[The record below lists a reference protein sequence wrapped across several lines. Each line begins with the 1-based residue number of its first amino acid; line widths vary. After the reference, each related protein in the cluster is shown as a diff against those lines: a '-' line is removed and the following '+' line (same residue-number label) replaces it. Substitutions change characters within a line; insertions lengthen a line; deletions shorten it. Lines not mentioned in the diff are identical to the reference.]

1 MKKWIILAL
10 AIVAAATIWFFTRS
24 SEAVPS
30 NQSTL
35 TQNDKVIRGDL
46 RVEVSASG
54 VVEPIN
60 KVEIK
65 SKASGQIEEMRVE
78 ESDPVR
84 RGDLIARLD
93 QLDTRNSYN
102 TAAADLEVAEAT
114 VKQKQSDYDRKSE
127 LFEKGLLSAADF
139 DNAKLALVDAQ
150 AQVVRS
156 KINLDNAGIRL
167 KETTVLSPIDG
178 VVLTKDVEVG
188 QIIASGISSVSGGT
202 LIATVANMQRVYV
215 KADVDEVDIGT
226 IRPDMFANVVAD
238 AYPDKVFS
246 GKVIRIAAQGKV
258 VSNVTTFEVTI
269 EVENPESR
277 LKAGM
282 NTSVEILVAD
292 KKNILLVP
300 NEALMTRKELQ
311 QEVAKLRMMANPEAA
326 PAAGG
331 MPRGEMAAGG
341 PGAGRRE
348 GGKRGQGG
356 GFPQT
361 GQGMRESAAPANNQA
376 IPGQAG
382 SNEELRRGVIVQ
394 KGGNYAICMVKTGVS
409 SLDQTE
415 VLEGLAENDEVV
427 YTFYSRATEA
437 SMQMRQRFTQME
449 NQRSG
454 FRSN

>member
-1 MKKWIILAL
+1 MKKWIITAAVILAL
-10 AIVAAATIWFFTRS
+10 IAIWFFTRS
-24 SEAVPS
+24 SDAVQATGSVLP
-30 NQSTL
+30 QSER
-35 TQNDKVIRGDL
+35 VIRGDL

-78 ESDPVR
+78 ESDPVQ

-102 TAAADLEVAEAT
+102 MAAADLEVAEAT
-114 VKQKQSDYDRKSE
+114 VKQKQSDFDRKAE
-127 LFEKGLLSAADF
+127 LYNKGLLSAADF

-156 KINLDNAGIRL
+156 KINLDNADIRL
-167 KETTVLSPIDG
+167 KETVVRSPIDG
-178 VVLTKDVEVG
+178 VVLTKEVEVG

-202 LIATVANMQRVYV
+202 LIASVANMERVYV
-215 KADVDEVDIGT
+215 KAEVDEVDIGA
-226 IRPDMFANVVAD
+226 IRPGMLSSVVAD
-238 AYPDKVFS
+238 AYPDKVFN

-269 EVENPESR
+269 KVENPESK

-292 KKNILLVP
+292 NKNVLLVP

-311 QEVAKLRMMANPEAA
+311 QEMAKLRMLTNPQA
-326 PAAGG
+326 PAKGGVAQRAPMGAGG
-331 MPRGEMAAGG
+331 QSRGEGAMGNQRRPMSPSGAPGEGARGAEMSGIPSAGG
-341 PGAGRRE
+341 FSE
-348 GGKRGQGG
+348 
-356 GFPQT
+356 
-361 GQGMRESAAPANNQA
+361 NQD
-376 IPGQAG
+376 
-382 SNEELRRGVIVQ
+382 LRRGVILKQ
-394 KGGNYAICMVKTGVS
+394 GNEYTIRLVKTGVS

-415 VLEGLAENDEVV
+415 VLEGLTESDEVV

-437 SMQMRQRFTQME
+437 SERMRQRMTAME
-449 NQRSG
+449 SQRSG

>member
-1 MKKWIILAL
+1 MKKWIIAAAGVALAL
-10 AIVAAATIWFFTRS
+10 FIWFFTC
-24 SEAVPS
+24 SEKKAPMAMA
-30 NQSTL
+30 TL
-35 TQNDKVIRGDL
+35 PQTDKVMRGDL

-78 ESDPVR
+78 ESDPVV

-102 TAAADLEVAEAT
+102 TAKADLEVAEAN
-114 VKQKQSDYDRKSE
+114 VKQKQSDFDRKAE

-139 DNAKLALVDAQ
+139 DNAKLALVEAK
-150 AQVVRS
+150 AQVVRG
-156 KINLDNAGIRL
+156 KINLDNADIKL
-167 KETTVLSPIDG
+167 KETVVRSPIDG

-215 KADVDEVDIGT
+215 KADVDEVDIGV
-226 IRPDMFANVVAD
+226 IRPDMLSTVVAD
-238 AYPDKVFS
+238 AYPDKVFN

-269 EVENPESR
+269 QVENPESK

-282 NTSVEILVAD
+282 NTSVEILIAD
-292 KKNILLVP
+292 KRDALLVP
-300 NEALMTRKELQ
+300 NEALMSRKELQ
-311 QEVAKLRMMANPEAA
+311 QELAKLKLLTDPESIKSGKPQGGMAASGGQDGRGRGMRQAGGSRPGSDGSMSTPGGMAGRGQPEGAQ
-326 PAAGG
+326 AAGD
-331 MPRGEMAAGG
+331 
-341 PGAGRRE
+341 
-348 GGKRGQGG
+348 
-356 GFPQT
+356 
-361 GQGMRESAAPANNQA
+361 
-376 IPGQAG
+376 
-382 SNEELRRGVIVQ
+382 EELRRGVIIQ
-394 KGGNYAICMVKTGVS
+394 QGNEYAIRMVKTGVS

-415 VLEGLAENDEVV
+415 VLSGLAENDQVV

-437 SMQMRQRFTQME
+437 SAQQRERMTAMQS
-449 NQRSG
+449 QRSG